1 LATVW
6 PVVQFTL
13 ETSGTTSLLPGKAR
27 RFPPEVPLVTVR
39 LQAIAVASGGTS
51 FGKPAAK

>member
-1 LATVW
+1 MSTIMWTRTPPRV
-6 PVVQFTL
+6 
-13 ETSGTTSLLPGKAR
+13 E
-27 RFPPEVPLVTVR
+27 PEVPPVTVR